1 MSFIMTL
8 INCDICLM
16 RISVII
22 STYNHP
28 EWLEKVL
35 WGYEC
40 QTYKNFEVVIA
51 DDGSGEPTL
60 TLVDRFK
67 TTSKLII
74 NHVWHEDV
82 GYQKCQILNKS
93 IMASATDYLLFT
105 DGDCIPRKDFVEQHV
120 IHAEKGY
127 FLSGGAI
134 RLPMS
139 TSKLITREDI
149 ETQRAFNR
157 KWLEANG
164 LRKGFLKN
172 LKLTHDRGLAS
183 FMNFITPAKASWNGG
198 NASGWKSD
206 ILSVNGFD
214 ERMEYG
220 GQDREFGERLINK
233 GIRSKQLRYSAIC
246 VHLDHG
252 RGYKT
257 ENSVKKNIQIRKV
270 TRGDKKVWTEFGII
284 KKHETFV
291 EVKA

>member
-1 MSFIMTL
+1 MK
-8 INCDICLM
+8 
-16 RISVII
+16 ISVII

-40 QTYKNFEVVIA
+40 QTYTNFEVVIA
-51 DDGSGEPTL
+51 DDGSGEPTRAL
-60 TLVDRFK
+60 IDRFK
-67 TTSKLII
+67 ATSKLEII
-74 NHVWHEDV
+74 HVWHADV

-93 IMASATDYLLFT
+93 IVAATTDYLLFT

-120 IHAEKGY
+120 ARAESGY

-139 TSKLITREDI
+139 TSKIITQADI
-149 ETQRAFNR
+149 EAQRAFDR
-157 KWLEANG
+157 EWLEANG
-164 LRKGFLKN
+164 LEKRFLKN
-172 LKLTHDRGLAS
+172 LKLTQSKGLAS
-183 FMNFITPAKASWNGG
+183 VMNFITPANASWNGG

-220 GQDREFGERLINK
+220 GQDREFGERMLNK
-233 GIRSKQLRYSAIC
+233 GIRSKQLRYSAVCI
-246 VHLDHG
+246 HLDHG

-257 ENSVKKNIQIRKV
+257 EDSVRKNIEIRKV
-270 TRGDKKVWTEFGII
+270 TRGEGKTWTEFGIR
-284 KKHETFV
+284 KQQETPV
-291 EVKA
+291 GAGA